1 MNSYNSCAKIEDNIV
16 TQVIAC
22 RNVRWAVD
30 KLGGEW
36 LPVFESNP
44 AGIGYTW
51 NGEEFVAPLVLENDE
66 EVE

>member
-1 MNSYNSCAKIEDNIV
+1 MPTYNSCAKIEDNIV

-22 RNVRWAVD
+22 RNVQWAVD

-51 NGEEFVAPLVLENDE
+51 DGEIFSPPAIEEEIDE
-66 EVE
+66 ID